1 MRNTGLTKTQ
11 VVKPDARKEY
21 ADLVSNKIPTALVSH
36 VRGLCEH
43 IFKHSVNGMLDFN
56 INIITG
62 NIYIY
67 KKNIN
72 KCQIYR
78 YENIMSTFVYF
89 VKTQF
94 LSRYNKTR
102 IIIEHD
108 RLELQTNSVRSKSKS
123 NKNK

>member
-67 KKNIN
+67 KKTLIN
-72 KCQIYR
+72 AKYTVMKI
-78 YENIMSTFVYF
+78 
-89 VKTQF
+89 
-94 LSRYNKTR
+94 
-102 IIIEHD
+102 
-108 RLELQTNSVRSKSKS
+108 
-123 NKNK
+123 